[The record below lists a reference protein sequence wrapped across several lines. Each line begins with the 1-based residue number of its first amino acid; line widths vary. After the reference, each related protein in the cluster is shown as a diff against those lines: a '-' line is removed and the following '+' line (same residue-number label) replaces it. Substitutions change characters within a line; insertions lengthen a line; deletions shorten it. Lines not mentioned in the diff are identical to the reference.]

1 MIQEVQDIFELWT
14 AVHRTMDGMV
24 ENLTDEQWMKK
35 PLENFNNVVSVFD
48 HVNRV
53 EAKFLSILAGAPE
66 AIDTQL
72 PFHTDTWDLTEVR
85 ETWSHALIRAEEV
98 LSSLTVTQLEEE
110 AVTLGIGKLNKRQLL
125 SYMVAHTAH
134 HRGQIPLIK
143 KLLLS

>member
-1 MIQEVQDIFELWT
+1 MVREVQDIFELLT

-24 ENLTDEQWMKK
+24 EDLTDEQWMKK
-35 PLENFNNVVSVFD
+35 PLPNFNNIVSVFD

-53 EAKFLSILAGAPE
+53 EARFLSILSGAPE

-72 PFHTDTWDLTEVR
+72 PFHTDTWDLKEVR
-85 ETWSHALIRAEEV
+85 DGWSHALMNAEQV
-98 LSSLTVTQLEEE
+98 FSSLTVVQLEEE

-125 SYMVAHTAH
+125 GYMVAHTAH

>member
-1 MIQEVQDIFELWT
+1 MVREVQDIFELLT

-24 ENLTDEQWMKK
+24 EDLTDEQWMKK
-35 PLENFNNVVSVFD
+35 PLPNFNNIVSVFD

-53 EAKFLSILAGAPE
+53 EARFLSILSGAPE

-72 PFHTDTWDLTEVR
+72 PFHTDAWDLREVR
-85 ETWSHALIRAEEV
+85 DGWSHALMNAEQV
-98 LSSLTVTQLEEE
+98 FSSLTVVQLEEE

>member
-1 MIQEVQDIFELWT
+1 MVREVQDIFELLT

-24 ENLTDEQWMKK
+24 EDLTDEQWMKK
-35 PLENFNNVVSVFD
+35 PLPNFNNIVSVFD

-53 EAKFLSILAGAPE
+53 EARFLSILSGAPE

-72 PFHTDTWDLTEVR
+72 PFHTDTWDLKEVR
-85 ETWSHALIRAEEV
+85 DGWSHALMNAEQV
-98 LSSLTVTQLEEE
+98 FSSLNVVQLEEE